1 MMPIPK
7 LADAL
12 LSAIDCR
19 HRVATAI
26 RAHGVAGSSLSVLA
40 IGKAAPAMLEGAF
53 NALHDLG
60 VSVQGALGITKLGH
74 SPVAGSLNAGSYV
87 EWLEGDHPLP
97 SERSFLVGKELLSWI
112 DRRQEPVMVLLSG
125 GASSVVE
132 SLLPNEDFE
141 RYQSEVS
148 RLLRSGASIHEL
160 NAYRRSVSAL
170 KGGRAAKLLG
180 NLLHSVWVISDVLDD
195 DLQVIGSGMFY
206 LPETA
211 SRHHIV
217 SSAKV
222 ELPPLAGVIEG
233 KGYSVD
239 PIGLFFRVED
249 LITAVEERVAGLVPG
264 EAVIGMGECPVTVTG
279 KGEGGRCTYLAHRL
293 APVLAGRSGI
303 CFLALAT
310 DGTDGPTPFAGGWVD
325 SESYRSDPDGWHDAR
340 DRFDSAT
347 WLAKGHRLL
356 TTGPTGT
363 NINDLYVLWRD

>member
-1 MMPIPK
+1 MIPIPK
-7 LADAL
+7 LADVL

-26 RAHGVAGSSLSVLA
+26 QVNGVTESSLSVLA

-53 NALHDLG
+53 NTLDQLG
-60 VSVQGALGITKLGH
+60 VSVQEALGITKLGH
-74 SPVAGSLNAGSYV
+74 SPVASSSDTGSKV
-87 EWLEGDHPLP
+87 VWLEGDHPLP
-97 SERSFLVGKELLSWI
+97 SERSFLVGKELISWLS
-112 DRRQEPVMVLLSG
+112 RQKEPVMVLLSG

-132 SLLPNEDFE
+132 SLLPSEDIE

-148 RLLRSGASIHEL
+148 RLLRSGAAIHEL

-170 KGGRAAKLLG
+170 KGGRAAMLLG
-180 NLLHSVWVISDVLDD
+180 DRLHSVWVISDVLDD

-211 SRHHIV
+211 DMHQIV

-222 ELPPLAGVIEG
+222 ELPQLAGVMEG
-233 KGYSVD
+233 EGYSVD
-239 PIGLFFRVED
+239 QIGLFSRVEE
-249 LITAVEERVAGLVPG
+249 LMTTVEERIVRLASG
-264 EAVIGMGECPVTVTG
+264 EALIGMGECPITVTG
-279 KGEGGRCTYLAHRL
+279 EGEGGRCTYLAHRL
-293 APVLAGRSGI
+293 APVLSHQSGVG
-303 CFLALAT
+303 FLALAT

-325 SESYRSDPDGWHDAR
+325 SESYRSDPDGWHDAQN
-340 DRFDSAT
+340 RFDSAT
-347 WLAKGHRLL
+347 WLAKGNRLL